1 MLAAVATRSARPAA
15 CFREM
20 GTRPNSGLGIG
31 RRILDSLR
39 QAKDSLVSP
48 SSKDTKQRSLPDALS
63 DLEGVVTN
71 PQLPPSI
78 LDGNREMLRRLQGFC
93 LRLSMPSSFPP
104 KETLR
109 VQFAVKKPKGIDYA
123 RGLLR
128 TTGADCEESV
138 KADLAALFQRA
149 GVDPSFSFQDREF
162 FGGRAAFLRAM
173 MRKTAGLREQT
184 GQAARPAAAPRSS
197 APPEPP
203 MSEEQINILSR
214 DSEQPEESA
223 AAKKESAALR
233 WKLRMQQMDPLFG
246 ALAALPWV
254 VEVDPEKARHVQTTV
269 LDSLEGD
276 GWDVRGAVHK
286 IWAGARDYKA
296 LRVGVDPGSCDAI
309 KAVLEHTRRYDEQ
322 YGHKVYHPQ

>member
-48 SSKDTKQRSLPDALS
+48 SSKGAKQRSLPDALS

-138 KADLAALFQRA
+138 RADLAALFQRA

-173 MRKTAGLREQT
+173 MRKTAG
-184 GQAARPAAAPRSS
+184 ARDACDA
-197 APPEPP
+197 
-203 MSEEQINILSR
+203 LLK
-214 DSEQPEESA
+214 PEESA

-322 YGHKVYHPQ
+322 YGHKVYLPQ